1 MVNYIEDNNILSSK
15 QHGFRSGKSCLT
27 KLLNHFDE
35 ILLGLL
41 DNKDTDSIYLDCA
54 KAFDKVDHRLLIVKL
69 QCYGYGEDLIKW
81 IKSFLTD
88 RFQTVV
94 VDGQHSYSLRILSG
108 VPQGTVLGPLLF
120 ILFIDDLQLCVEN
133 SKVSFFADDTRLSK
147 HIASMN
153 DVCQLQNDLENI
165 IKWSKENNMQFH
177 EDEFELTSHRTT
189 PDTSLLQLHFVAIET
204 VSYSISSGDKIVP
217 VQTVRDLGV
226 TVTEDLS
233 WSIHVS
239 TSVKKARNKSAWV
252 FSVFKTRE
260 PVPMRALYKSLVR
273 SIMEYCCPL
282 WSPSKVGDV
291 QALES
296 IQRTFT
302 SEIAGLDN
310 IDYWQRL
317 KKLNLMSLQRRRER
331 YIILF
336 MWRILNQHVSGD
348 VISVV
353 FQTPSRN
360 GIKAKVPGLSKCS
373 LQRHQSTYDSSFAV
387 NGPRLWNSIPS
398 NLTLIADF
406 NMFKCMLTKFLLTV
420 PNKPPVRGYC
430 YANHNSLLDWAKNRK
445 GWSDNLMTH

>member
-1 MVNYIEDNNILSSK
+1 MKTGIVPSYYKRAYVAPLNKKGSRAHTVNYRPVSLTSHVVKLYERFIRKAMVNYIEDNNILSSK

-27 KLLNHFDE
+27 QLLNHFDE
-35 ILLGLL
+35 ILFGLL
-41 DNKDTDSIYLDCA
+41 DNKDTDSIYLDYA
-54 KAFDKVDHRLLIVKL
+54 KAFDKVDHRLLILKL
-69 QCYGYGEDLIKW
+69 QRYGYGEGLSKW

-94 VDGQHSYSLRILSG
+94 VDGQHSYNLRILSG

-133 SKVSFFADDTRLSK
+133 SKVSFFTDDTRLSK

-165 IKWSKENNMQFH
+165 IKWSKENNRQLH
-177 EDEFELTSHRTT
+177 EDKFELTSHRTT
-189 PDTSLLQLHFVAIET
+189 SDTSLFQLPFVTYET

-226 TVTEDLS
+226 TVTEDL

-260 PVPMRALYKSLVR
+260 PVPMLALYKSLVR

-282 WSPSKVGDV
+282 WSPSKVGDI

-296 IQRTFT
+296 IQRTFI
-302 SEIAGLDN
+302 SKIAGLNN
-310 IDYWQRL
+310 IDYCQKL
-317 KKLNLMSLQRRRER
+317 KTLNLISLQRRRRR
-331 YIILF
+331 YIFLF

-353 FQTPSRN
+353 FQTPSKN
-360 GIKAKVPGLSKCS
+360 GIKAKVPEVSKCS
-373 LQRHQSTYDSSFAV
+373 HQRHQSTYDSFFAV
-387 NGPRLWNSIPS
+387 NQNRPRVWNSFPAI
-398 NLTLIADF
+398 
-406 NMFKCMLTKFLLTV
+406 
-420 PNKPPVRGYC
+420 G
-430 YANHNSLLDWAKNRK
+430 H
-445 GWSDNLMTH
+445 